1 MGEPRA
7 FGGLAR
13 GPWAGGRVIA
23 GPFAGC
29 YSRIQHDLALAAM
42 AERQRWAWMAGPRAS
57 SSASS
62 GRSRSA
68 PSGSVSG
75 VTPGRGRAKSQVWQI
90 FDGMRR
96 HAQRVSADILKEE
109 ERLEAAFRATTT
121 GRLEPVEPGHHDVD
135 DDDVRP
141 FLADKRDRHFAIGR
155 FTDQRHV
162 GVSLQDERHQPTDL
176 PVVIDDENPW

>member
-1 MGEPRA
+1 
-7 FGGLAR
+7 
-13 GPWAGGRVIA
+13 
-23 GPFAGC
+23 
-29 YSRIQHDLALAAM
+29 
-42 AERQRWAWMAGPRAS
+42 
-57 SSASS
+57 
-62 GRSRSA
+62 
-68 PSGSVSG
+68 
-75 VTPGRGRAKSQVWQI
+75 
-90 FDGMRR
+90 MRR

-109 ERLEAAFRATTT
+109 ERLEAAFRATTA